1 MEPVDSNAHYK
12 YEGVFLCRNWH
23 RQGVGLHSA
32 TFIDKFSNKI
42 ENQRHIS
49 QWKVYTGVIW
59 NSFFLYPINA

>member
-42 ENQRHIS
+42 EN
-49 QWKVYTGVIW
+49 
-59 NSFFLYPINA
+59 